1 VAKERHGSE
10 ARHAHA
16 RERREG
22 KRGGSIHAESSSGG
36 LRLADTLGREEKKGK
51 RARSHYLLLSA
62 DDDERGELQRRE
74 QERWRSSAAALLLWR
89 LGERGEAERG
99 ERGRSRANG
108 GGAGLLDRVKA
119 SGESGGAHWL
129 ASCRQ

>member
-74 QERWRSSAAALLLWR
+74 QERWRSSAAAMAESRRRCCYGAWAS
-89 LGERGEAERG
+89 EAKRKG
-99 ERGRSRANG
+99 ANG